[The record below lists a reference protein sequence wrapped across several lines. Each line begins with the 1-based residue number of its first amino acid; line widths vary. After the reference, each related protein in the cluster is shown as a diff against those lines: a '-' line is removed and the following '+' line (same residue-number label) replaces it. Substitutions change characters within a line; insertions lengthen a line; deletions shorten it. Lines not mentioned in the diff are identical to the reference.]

1 MLSDDLLQFVQTF
14 VLVVFRVTG
23 MMIFAP
29 LFGSGRV
36 PKRVKSL
43 FAVILAAGLAP
54 TVTLPAHLPDTIWQ
68 LALGIGGEILFGVA
82 MGMILSFTFIAA
94 QWAGEMMGQQM
105 GFNLSEV
112 FDPQFGSQSSII
124 GELYFMLTLVIFLV
138 LNGHH
143 VILLG
148 IRDSFAHLPVL
159 SVGIDANIFNML
171 LAMLSSGTNLAIQ
184 LAAPMLLTMLVV
196 DLALGLIGKTMP
208 QLNVMTAGMSLRSGV
223 GILVIIVG
231 LGLSSRVIEQSLAD
245 CLHSFYGFVAG

>member
-1 MLSDDLLQFVQTF
+1 MLSDELLQYVQTF
-14 VLVVFRVTG
+14 VLVTFRVTG

-29 LFGSGRV
+29 LFGSSRI
-36 PKRVKSL
+36 PRRVKTL
-43 FAVILAAGLAP
+43 FAVILAGGLAP
-54 TVTLPAHLPDTIWQ
+54 MVTLPADLPDTVWH

-82 MGMILSFTFIAA
+82 MGMVLSFTFIAA

-112 FDPQFGSQSSII
+112 FDPQFGAQGSIV

-143 VILLG
+143 AVLLG
-148 IRDSFAHLPVL
+148 IKDSFVHLPPL
-159 SVGIDANIFNML
+159 SVGVDANVLNLITGL
-171 LAMLSSGTNLAIQ
+171 LAGGTNLAIQ

-196 DLALGLIGKTMP
+196 DLGLGLIGKTMP

-223 GILVIIVG
+223 GMAVILAG
-231 LGLSSRVIEQSLAD
+231 LGLSSRVLEQNLVS
-245 CLHSFYGFVAG
+245 CLNSFYGFVAG